1 MSQPL
6 AFSPVPMPRG
16 EARAPVVR
24 PPVLV
29 ATSLPRK
36 TAFVRCQAR
45 PRGLFILG
53 LTGVMGSGKSALG
66 RELARSGAVLWD
78 ADAEVAALRRHRQA
92 LLGHLR
98 ASPLALDEALLGE
111 VGQEDTTRR
120 REALRQ
126 VALLPSGLEVLEGY
140 FLPRLRAGLHRF
152 LGSLRGRGQKLVV
165 LDVPLLFEK
174 GYLELTDFT
183 LNTNASGFLLRRRL
197 AKRRGVA
204 GASQETT
211 GETTDRTT
219 NNTTDNATDN
229 ATGNTTEQ
237 AADAVPPSAALQL
250 RLATAQWD
258 LSARRRALSHSAG
271 ALIETG
277 LSRAHTRRTS
287 FAKLPVRARRLLKS

>member
-16 EARAPVVR
+16 EARAPLVR

-36 TAFVRCQAR
+36 TAFVRRQAR

-211 GETTDRTT
+211 GETTD
-219 NNTTDNATDN
+219 NATDN
-229 ATGNTTEQ
+229 TTEQ
-237 AADAVPPSAALQL
+237 GADAVPPSAALQL

>member
-36 TAFVRCQAR
+36 TAFVRRQAR

-152 LGSLRGRGQKLVV
+152 LGSVRGRGQKLVV

-204 GASQETT
+204 TASQETT
-211 GETTDRTT
+211 GETTDKTT
-219 NNTTDNATDN
+219 NNITDNATDN
-229 ATGNTTEQ
+229 TTEQ
-237 AADAVPPSAALQL
+237 GADAVPPSAALQL